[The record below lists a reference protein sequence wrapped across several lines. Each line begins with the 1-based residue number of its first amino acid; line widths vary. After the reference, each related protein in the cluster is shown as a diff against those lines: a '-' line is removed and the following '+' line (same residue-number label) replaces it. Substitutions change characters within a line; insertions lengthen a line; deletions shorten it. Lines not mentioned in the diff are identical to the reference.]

1 MDAYKRTYDR
11 WKANP
16 EAFWA
21 KAAQDID
28 WIRPWR
34 KTFERVDG
42 LDRWFVGAEC
52 NTCYNCLDRHVGE
65 GGGGQK
71 ALIYDSPVTGSRRA
85 TPMPSC
91 STRSRRFGAAL
102 VAWACARATGSSS
115 TCRWCRRR

>member
-34 KTFERVDG
+34 KIFERVDG

-52 NTCYNCLDRHVGE
+52 NTC
-65 GGGGQK
+65 
-71 ALIYDSPVTGSRRA
+71 
-85 TPMPSC
+85 
-91 STRSRRFGAAL
+91 
-102 VAWACARATGSSS
+102 
-115 TCRWCRRR
+115 